1 MKMNYYQMA
10 KKKSNNIFNNLLR
23 VSLAILTIGLIW
35 ISISWVNFRGYMD
48 INNYSY
54 KGDIRISE
62 SEYAGLIGDIT
73 KQTHSEVDLIEI
85 QERIEMHPY
94 VQATR
99 VSHQFPSTVH
109 IEIVEREPLA
119 ILNGD
124 PMVFLDENC
133 FVMPEV
139 GNLEDLNVPILSN
152 YNPDPELYPIGNKAN
167 SVKVQESIKLLQKI
181 QNDYESLYQNISEMS
196 LNTDDEFIIVLIDQ
210 PTKIRLGR
218 NNIWTKLLVLKE
230 FEIAIQ
236 GKKSFIDKGGENF
249 DLVPCLNYNEDH
261 IVLFQHLVKK
271 YFIQK

>member
-1 MKMNYYQMA
+1 MKVNYYQMA
-10 KKKSNNIFNNLLR
+10 KKKSNNMYNYFLR
-23 VSLAILTIGLIW
+23 ISLAIFIIGLVW
-35 ISISWVNFRGYMD
+35 ISIRWVDFRGYMVV
-48 INNYSY
+48 NHYSFN
-54 KGDIRISE
+54 GDIRISE
-62 SEYAGLIGDIT
+62 SEYAGLIDDIT
-73 KQTHSEVDLIEI
+73 KQTHSEVNLVEI

-99 VSHQFPSTVH
+99 VSHQFPSTIH

-133 FVMPEV
+133 YVMPEV
-139 GNLEDLNVPILSN
+139 GNLENLNVPILSN
-152 YNPDPELYPIGNKAN
+152 YNPNPDLYPIGNKAN
-167 SVKVQESIKLLQKI
+167 SVKVQESITLLQKI
-181 QNDYESLYQNISEMS
+181 QNDYGSLYQNISEMS

-236 GKKSFIDKGGENF
+236 GKKSLTDYTYLDMRYSNQVIAKER
-249 DLVPCLNYNEDH
+249 L
-261 IVLFQHLVKK
+261 
-271 YFIQK
+271 

>member
-124 PMVFLDENC
+124 PMVFLDENY

-196 LNTDDEFIIVLIDQ
+196 LNTDDDFIIVLIDQ

-236 GKKSFIDKGGENF
+236 GKKSLTDYAYLDMRYSNQVIAKER
-249 DLVPCLNYNEDH
+249 L
-261 IVLFQHLVKK
+261 
-271 YFIQK
+271 